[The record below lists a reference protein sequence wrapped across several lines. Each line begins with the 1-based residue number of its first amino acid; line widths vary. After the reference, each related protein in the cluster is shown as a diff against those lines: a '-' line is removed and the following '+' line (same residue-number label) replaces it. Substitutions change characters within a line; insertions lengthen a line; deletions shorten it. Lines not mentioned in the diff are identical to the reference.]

1 MTDLGSRFT
10 RPVFARLRR
19 LCLSLPET
27 REATSWG
34 HPNFRAGRKTFC
46 TFEMIDDRPSIAF
59 RLSRADVDR
68 TLRRHSFFATPYGRG
83 RWVSTWIDG
92 RINWTLITQL
102 VETSYRA
109 VAIKRMLMALASQR
123 KLATSRGWTMNS
135 TGSIGQP
142 IR

>member
-1 MTDLGSRFT
+1 MKDSGARFT

-27 REATSWG
+27 REVASWG

-59 RLSRADVDR
+59 KLSAADVDR
-68 TLRRHSFFATPYGRG
+68 TLRRHNFFATPYGRG
-83 RWVSTWIDG
+83 RWVSTWVDD
-92 RINWTLITQL
+92 RINWNLIAEL
-102 VETSYRA
+102 VDTSYRS

-123 KLATSRGWTMNS
+123 KLAPSRAGA
-135 TGSIGQP
+135 Q
-142 IR
+142 